1 MSGWR
6 EGAEAL
12 FLRLAF
18 GIADFLWPVK
28 EMVEDK

>member
-6 EGAEAL
+6 GWAEAL

-18 GIADFLWPVK
+18 GIADFLWPAN
-28 EMVEDK
+28 EMVEDE

>member
-12 FLRLAF
+12 LLRLAF
-18 GIADFLWPVK
+18 AIANFLWPAN
-28 EMVEDK
+28 EMVEEE